1 MAKTHTRYVCQ
12 ECGRVAA
19 TYMGKCP
26 QCGSFNSMVE
36 EVIHDEPVAKSTAVR
51 GLTGR
56 SSPRSIGDVSSDAED
71 RIHLPIGEFARVL
84 GGGIVPGSIVLVGG
98 DPGIGK
104 CVTGDTRILDPLTG
118 DFFSIRE
125 WAQGQRRV
133 LALDEES
140 LRLQSVPIS
149 AFFNRGRRPIVQIQ
163 TELGRT
169 LKCTPDHPLLAPDG
183 WAPADSFKPGDRIAA
198 PRALP
203 HFGTQPLPE
212 AKVKLIAYILSD
224 GSAQSSI
231 GVTNSLP
238 EVAHDMEEIASAFG
252 MRVVSYAKRSN
263 QAIQYRFVSMKGQR
277 SIARSDIALA
287 LRAVQKQRQ
296 IRWAEWA
303 RSAQIS
309 YALLNVWRRGEAAP
323 RADDLQRLAQAVD
336 LSIEELAPEA
346 RSQAEKSTPIARYLA
361 EIGLRYTRAAN
372 KTIPACI
379 FRLPRNELALFLK
392 TLFTCDGSVYINQY
406 GQPGV
411 SYSTISQRLAEDV
424 QHLLLRFGISA
435 KLRTKHMQVNEK
447 PYFAYEVTF
456 LGVPQVQHFI
466 REIGILGR
474 ENISRRIREMKVPVL
489 PSTQRDTIPTG
500 VNFWKLLQSVD
511 PYSSLKK
518 INHLAGTSFHP
529 ERPNGPLSRYTVAK
543 LANTY
548 PLPRLEA
555 LAFGDVLWD
564 TIKSV
569 TPAGEAEV
577 FDLSVPGKHNF
588 VANDLIIHNSTLTL
602 QMAIEMAATQRV
614 LYVSGEES
622 ERQIKMRA
630 IRLSQSV
637 GAQRDGQG
645 PNAKRDAAVPLP
657 KNLLLVTETN
667 LEIILNHISEVK
679 PDLLIVDSI
688 QTVYLSNMDSSA
700 GSVSQVRECSSQLRE
715 LAKTS
720 GISVFVIGH
729 VTKEGTIA
737 GPRVLEHIVD
747 TVLYLEGDRFQAYRL
762 LRSVK
767 NRFGATSEVGVFE
780 MREGGLAEVTNPS
793 EAFLAERMI
802 NAAGSAIAVTMEG
815 TRPILVEIQ
824 GLTSP
829 TQFGNA
835 RRTANG
841 VDFNRLLLIAAV
853 LTRRVGLKLG
863 EQDVFVNVVGGLQ
876 IDEPAADLA
885 IAAAIASSWRDI
897 PVKAEAVLIAE
908 IGLAGE
914 LRMPGQMQAR
924 LREAQKLG
932 FKTAI
937 VPKALR
943 KGEPYPTGIEII
955 EVRSI
960 QQALDAALNVQR
972 ELPQGR
978 KVA

>member
-1 MAKTHTRYVCQ
+1 
-12 ECGRVAA
+12 
-19 TYMGKCP
+19 
-26 QCGSFNSMVE
+26 MVE
-36 EVIHDEPVAKSTAVR
+36 EVIHEEPAAKSTSVR

-56 SSPRSIGDVSSDAED
+56 SSPRSIGDISSDAED
-71 RIHLPIGEFARVL
+71 RINLPIGEFARVL

-104 CVTGDTRILDPLTG
+104 
-118 DFFSIRE
+118 
-125 WAQGQRRV
+125 
-133 LALDEES
+133 
-140 LRLQSVPIS
+140 
-149 AFFNRGRRPIVQIQ
+149 
-163 TELGRT
+163 
-169 LKCTPDHPLLAPDG
+169 
-183 WAPADSFKPGDRIAA
+183 
-198 PRALP
+198 
-203 HFGTQPLPE
+203 
-212 AKVKLIAYILSD
+212 
-224 GSAQSSI
+224 
-231 GVTNSLP
+231 
-238 EVAHDMEEIASAFG
+238 
-252 MRVVSYAKRSN
+252 
-263 QAIQYRFVSMKGQR
+263 
-277 SIARSDIALA
+277 
-287 LRAVQKQRQ
+287 
-296 IRWAEWA
+296 
-303 RSAQIS
+303 
-309 YALLNVWRRGEAAP
+309 
-323 RADDLQRLAQAVD
+323 
-336 LSIEELAPEA
+336 
-346 RSQAEKSTPIARYLA
+346 
-361 EIGLRYTRAAN
+361 
-372 KTIPACI
+372 
-379 FRLPRNELALFLK
+379 
-392 TLFTCDGSVYINQY
+392 
-406 GQPGV
+406 
-411 SYSTISQRLAEDV
+411 
-424 QHLLLRFGISA
+424 
-435 KLRTKHMQVNEK
+435 
-447 PYFAYEVTF
+447 
-456 LGVPQVQHFI
+456 
-466 REIGILGR
+466 
-474 ENISRRIREMKVPVL
+474 
-489 PSTQRDTIPTG
+489 
-500 VNFWKLLQSVD
+500 
-511 PYSSLKK
+511 
-518 INHLAGTSFHP
+518 
-529 ERPNGPLSRYTVAK
+529 
-543 LANTY
+543 
-548 PLPRLEA
+548 
-555 LAFGDVLWD
+555 
-564 TIKSV
+564 
-569 TPAGEAEV
+569 
-577 FDLSVPGKHNF
+577 
-588 VANDLIIHNSTLTL
+588 STLML
-602 QMAIEMAATQRV
+602 QMAMEMAAKKRV

-630 IRLSQSV
+630 VRLN
-637 GAQRDGQG
+637 GQ
-645 PNAKRDAAVPLP
+645 KDLP
-657 KNLLLVTETN
+657 KDLLLVTETN

-688 QTVYLSNMDSSA
+688 QTVYLSSMDSSA

-815 TRPILVEIQ
+815 TRPLLVEIQ

-853 LTRRVGLKLG
+853 LTRRVGLKLS

-885 IAAAIASSWRDI
+885 VAAAIASSWRDI
-897 PVKAEAVLIAE
+897 SVKADSVLIAE

-932 FKTAI
+932 FRTAI

-943 KGEPYPTGIEII
+943 KGEPYPKGIEIV

-972 ELPQGR
+972 EVPQGR